1 MGKWRAPPT
10 CHRVSA
16 HPACSIYKEIGPGQR
31 IAVSKLAAE
40 HYIQHSRPFCLAI
53 DISIWLFQIQS
64 GKGGTNPALRTFYYR
79 LLRLLSLNIHP
90 LFVFDG
96 PNKPTWKRNKKVGG
110 PNVRVSSVPE
120 FLAKQLLK
128 HFGFPLH
135 YAPGEAEA
143 ECALLQRE
151 GIVDA
156 VLSEDVDTL
165 MFGSGMTL
173 RSWTPEQKSSKTPT
187 HVNVYRADATKETSG
202 LDRNGMIL
210 VAMMSGGDYITEGIP
225 GCGPKLACEAAR
237 AGFGDEL
244 CSLDRKDTEGLNA
257 WRDRLRHEIRTNESK
272 HFRQKRPGLTIP
284 DTFPDQKVLSY
295 YTHPCISTSDKVAKL
310 KDTVKWDM
318 PLDYSSLRDFAGD
331 AFDWRCIGGAK
342 KFIRNLAPAVLVRE
356 LRMRGEAVDG
366 DGGSLS
372 AQKARE
378 ASLINAIHGKRL
390 HPTTDNIPELR
401 ISFKPIELI
410 DIDLS
415 IEDPDEEI
423 PEDEDDS
430 DSEPLPTEDGECP
443 GSPKKKRGPSTYDP
457 TVHEKVW
464 LLDTFVRLGAPLKV
478 QDWEAGA
485 GAPKPKP
492 APRPRKAVTNEAAAA
507 RKPTTA
513 KKTAGM
519 QRGALDQFTKTTK
532 PGVDRTAQSK
542 SKSPECDELDLTKI
556 DAIAKQTSRENSVK
570 AVPKSDSFKA
580 RAPVAELDLSGG
592 TSSRASSIQEVDLS
606 LEAIIPQKRSSKRPS
621 PEPLSPPRRARPRI
635 VSPFRET
642 SGPPEVVDLL
652 SSSPGKPTSPK
663 VAPVRSSGIHDH
675 FKQFSKPVGASR
687 DQIDL
692 VAPLPDTVTRR
703 RKRSPLKR
711 YQTAPTT
718 GADDTGSPL
727 LRPSTPRG
735 LDIEA
740 IDLASPES
748 LPKLPRFGA
757 FQRVSDKMREAVA
770 LSAMPT
776 PSTRPTV
783 TRSELSDAA
792 RPAPVRDEI
801 EILEFSSSMPTPP
814 YEQEQIKAV
823 PAPERPIISMSALLP
838 VNKRL
843 RDRKVEAA
851 AVATKS
857 SITVSNATST
867 SRAQDPETIQ
877 SIVVT
882 EDQLTIKTPVQK
894 IKKRFIQPRD
904 SLPGNWKE
912 VVMEVDLTAP
922 TPKDRRMYRKSGVEE
937 LDLTGE

>member
-1 MGKWRAPPT
+1 MGI
-10 CHRVSA
+10 HG
-16 HPACSIYKEIGPGQR
+16 IYKEIGPGQR

-40 HYIQHSRPFCLAI
+40 HYVSHSRPFRLAI

-187 HVNVYRADATKETSG
+187 HVNVYRADSTKETSG

-244 CSLDRKDTEGLNA
+244 CRLDKKDVDGLNA

-272 HFRQKRPGLTIP
+272 YFRQKRPGLTIP
-284 DTFPDQKVLSY
+284 DSFPDQKVLSY
-295 YTHPCISTSDKVAKL
+295 YTHPCISASDKIAKL
-310 KDTVKWDM
+310 KDTLKWDM
-318 PLDYSSLRDFAGD
+318 PLDYPSLRDFAGD

-356 LRMRGEAVDG
+356 LRMRGEAPAAIDEG
-366 DGGSLS
+366 L
-372 AQKARE
+372 ATQEARE
-378 ASLINAIHGKRL
+378 SSLINAIHGRRL
-390 HPTTDNIPELR
+390 HPTTDNMPELR

-430 DSEPLPTEDGECP
+430 DAEPLPTEDGECP

-457 TVHEKVW
+457 NVHEKVW

-485 GAPKPKP
+485 GAPKSKP
-492 APRPRKAVTNEAAAA
+492 ISRPRKAVNAEAPTSCKPAA
-507 RKPTTA
+507 A
-513 KKTAGM
+513 KKTGGM

-532 PGVDRTAQSK
+532 PGVDRTAQAK
-542 SKSPECDELDLTKI
+542 SKSPEYEELDLSKI
-556 DAIAKQTSRENSVK
+556 DALAKEKVILPAARPAPLSNS
-570 AVPKSDSFKA
+570 FRA
-580 RAPVAELDLSGG
+580 RASVAELDSSDG
-592 TSSRASSIQEVDLS
+592 TKGRAPSIPEMDLS
-606 LEAIIPQKRSSKRPS
+606 SETIIPKKRSSKRPS
-621 PEPLSPPRRARPRI
+621 PEPSSPRRRARPRI
-635 VSPFRET
+635 FSPPREI
-642 SGPPEVVDLL
+642 SGPSEVIDLL
-652 SSSPGKPTSPK
+652 SSSPAKLTSPK
-663 VAPVRSSGIHDH
+663 APVAQPSSIRDH
-675 FKQFSKPVGASR
+675 FKQFSKPATFSPDGA
-687 DQIDL
+687 DV

-703 RKRSPLKR
+703 RRRSPLKR

-718 GADDTGSPL
+718 GADDMGSPTF
-727 LRPSTPRG
+727 RPSTPRAFE
-735 LDIEA
+735 IEA

-748 LPKLPRFGA
+748 LPSLPRYGG
-757 FQRVSDKMREAVA
+757 FQRVSDKTREAVA
-770 LSAMPT
+770 LSTMPT
-776 PSTRPTV
+776 PSDRSTV
-783 TRSELSDAA
+783 RRIVSSNTEQ
-792 RPAPVRDEI
+792 PFPVQEEI
-801 EILEFSSSMPTPP
+801 GVQEISSSMPTPP
-814 YEQEQIKAV
+814 YEPE
-823 PAPERPIISMSALLP
+823 APNEIFAAQRPVISVSALLP

-843 RDRKVEAA
+843 RDRKVDDVAVKVTA
-851 AVATKS
+851 AVTKS
-857 SITVSNATST
+857 SSTPAVANTKVVRSHTSGVVQ
-867 SRAQDPETIQ
+867 SRPVAAPEKALRTQ
-877 SIVVT
+877 ANKVT
-882 EDQLTIKTPVQK
+882 
-894 IKKRFIQPRD
+894 KRFIQPRE
-904 SLPGNWKE
+904 SLPGAWKE
-912 VVMEVDLTAP
+912 VAMEVDLTAP
-922 TPKDRRMYRKSGVEE
+922 TTKDRRMYRKSGVEE
-937 LDLTGE
+937 LDLTGD

>member
-1 MGKWRAPPT
+1 M
-10 CHRVSA
+10 
-16 HPACSIYKEIGPGQR
+16 
-31 IAVSKLAAE
+31 
-40 HYIQHSRPFCLAI
+40 
-53 DISIWLFQIQS
+53 
-64 GKGGTNPALRTFYYR
+64 
-79 LLRLLSLNIHP
+79 RLLSLNIHP

-96 PNKPTWKRNKKVGG
+96 PNKPIWKRNKKVGG

-237 AGFGDEL
+237 AGFGDGL
-244 CSLDRKDTEGLNA
+244 CSLNRKDTEALNT

-295 YTHPCISTSDKVAKL
+295 YTHPCISTPDKVAKL

-318 PLDYSSLRDFAGD
+318 PLDYPSLRDFAGD

-366 DGGSLS
+366 DGDSLS

-430 DSEPLPTEDGECP
+430 DSEPLTVEDGECP
-443 GSPKKKRGPSTYDP
+443 GSPKKRRGPSTYDP

-485 GAPKPKP
+485 GAPKSKP
-492 APRPRKAVTNEAAAA
+492 APRPRKAATNEAAAA
-507 RKPTTA
+507 RRPTAA
-513 KKTAGM
+513 KKTAGI
-519 QRGALDQFTKTTK
+519 QRGALDRFTKTTK
-532 PGVDRTAQSK
+532 PGVDRTAQSR

-556 DAIAKQTSRENSVK
+556 DAIAKQTSRENSAK
-570 AVPKSDSFKA
+570 AVPKSSSFRI
-580 RAPVAELDLSGG
+580 RAPVAELDLSG
-592 TSSRASSIQEVDLS
+592 SASKRTPSIQEVDLS
-606 LEAIIPQKRSSKRPS
+606 LEAIVPQKRASKRPS

-635 VSPFRET
+635 VSPVRKT

-652 SSSPGKPTSPK
+652 SSSPVKPASPK
-663 VAPVRSSGIHDH
+663 LAPVRSSGIHDH

-687 DQIDL
+687 GQADL

-748 LPKLPRFGA
+748 LPSLPRFGA
-757 FQRVSDKMREAVA
+757 FQRVSDKMREEVA
-770 LSAMPT
+770 LSTMPT
-776 PSTRPTV
+776 PSAKPAV
-783 TRSELSDAA
+783 PRSASSDSAK
-792 RPAPVRDEI
+792 PAPVREEI
-801 EILEFSSSMPTPP
+801 EVLEFSSSMPTPP
-814 YEQEQIKAV
+814 YEQEHSEI
-823 PAPERPIISMSALLP
+823 PALERPIISMSALLP

-843 RDRKVEAA
+843 RDRKVEAVT
-851 AVATKS
+851 VATNS
-857 SITVSNATST
+857 STTVTSATKT
-867 SRAQDPETIQ
+867 SRAQIPEMVQ
-877 SIVVT
+877 SIAVIENHT
-882 EDQLTIKTPVQK
+882 TLQTPVQK
-894 IKKRFIQPRD
+894 VKKRFIQPRD

-912 VVMEVDLTAP
+912 VVVEVDLTAP

-937 LDLTGE
+937 LDLTRE

>member
-1 MGKWRAPPT
+1 
-10 CHRVSA
+10 
-16 HPACSIYKEIGPGQR
+16 
-31 IAVSKLAAE
+31 
-40 HYIQHSRPFCLAI
+40 
-53 DISIWLFQIQS
+53 
-64 GKGGTNPALRTFYYR
+64 
-79 LLRLLSLNIHP
+79 
-90 LFVFDG
+90 
-96 PNKPTWKRNKKVGG
+96 
-110 PNVRVSSVPE
+110 
-120 FLAKQLLK
+120 
-128 HFGFPLH
+128 
-135 YAPGEAEA
+135 
-143 ECALLQRE
+143 
-151 GIVDA
+151 
-156 VLSEDVDTL
+156 
-165 MFGSGMTL
+165 
-173 RSWTPEQKSSKTPT
+173 
-187 HVNVYRADATKETSG
+187 
-202 LDRNGMIL
+202 
-210 VAMMSGGDYITEGIP
+210 MMSGGDYITEGIP

-318 PLDYSSLRDFAGD
+318 PLDYPSLRDFAGD

-366 DGGSLS
+366 DGDSLA

-430 DSEPLPTEDGECP
+430 DSEPLTVEDGECP

-485 GAPKPKP
+485 GAPKSKP
-492 APRPRKAVTNEAAAA
+492 APRPRKAVTNEVAAA
-507 RKPTTA
+507 RRPA
-513 KKTAGM
+513 AVRKTVGM
-519 QRGALDQFTKTTK
+519 QRGALDQYTKTTK

-556 DAIAKQTSRENSVK
+556 DAIAKQISRENSAK
-570 AVPKSDSFKA
+570 AVPKNGSFRA
-580 RAPVAELDLSGG
+580 RGPVAELDLSGG
-592 TSSRASSIQEVDLS
+592 ASNRTPSIQEVDLS
-606 LEAIIPQKRSSKRPS
+606 LEGIVPQKRSSKRPS

-635 VSPFRET
+635 VSPFRKT

-652 SSSPGKPTSPK
+652 SSSPVKPASPK

-687 DQIDL
+687 DQADV

-711 YQTAPTT
+711 YQTTPTT
-718 GADDTGSPL
+718 GADDAGSPL

-748 LPKLPRFGA
+748 LPSLPRFGV
-757 FQRVSDKMREAVA
+757 FQRVSDKVREAVA
-770 LSAMPT
+770 SSTMPT
-776 PSTRPTV
+776 PSAKSAV
-783 TRSELSDAA
+783 TRGASSDSA
-792 RPAPVRDEI
+792 RPAPVGE
-801 EILEFSSSMPTPP
+801 EVEVFEFPSSMPTPP
-814 YEQEQIKAV
+814 YEQEHSQEL
-823 PAPERPIISMSALLP
+823 PAPERPVISMSALLP

-843 RDRKVEAA
+843 RDRKVE
-851 AVATKS
+851 VATVVTGPAAS
-857 SITVSNATST
+857 VSGVANTG
-867 SRAQDPETIQ
+867 RVQVPETLQ
-877 SIVVT
+877 SIAVT
-882 EDQLTIKTPVQK
+882 ESQVTTKTPVQK
-894 IKKRFIQPRD
+894 VKKRFIQPRD